1 MREKHSEYREKN
13 YKIKSTNIKISKW
26 RQAQTS
32 ASDWLNECTNSWI
45 NDDDDIFPKINI
57 FRTKKDQMTSN
68 AAWIYRLQ
76 KKRKDET
83 RRKGRAHKNPITSIM
98 NQRISMDRCGK
109 WYAKSV
115 FCFYIW
121 CTWKDSAK
129 IEQTQR
135 FIWNDIFDLYYLL
148 TSKRKLIKFN

>member
-1 MREKHSEYREKN
+1 MKT
-13 YKIKSTNIKISKW
+13 STNQRQRLTEWMYEQLNKW
-26 RQAQTS
+26 WWRH
-32 ASDWLNECTNSWI
+32 
-45 NDDDDIFPKINI
+45 FPKNKY
-57 FRTKKDQMTSN
+57 FSN
-68 AAWIYRLQ
+68 
-76 KKRKDET
+76 KKRSNDIKRSMDLSLTKEKK
-83 RRKGRAHKNPITSIM
+83 RRDKEKQGRAHKNPITSIM

-135 FIWNDIFDLYYLL
+135 FIWNDIFDLYYFLL
-148 TSKRKLIKFN
+148 TSKRKINKI